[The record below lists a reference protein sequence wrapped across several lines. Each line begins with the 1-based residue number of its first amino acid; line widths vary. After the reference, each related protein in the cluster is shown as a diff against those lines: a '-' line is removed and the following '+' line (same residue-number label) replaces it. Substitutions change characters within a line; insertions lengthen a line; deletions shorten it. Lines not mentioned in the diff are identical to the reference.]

1 MVVYTPG
8 RVRPCPVLRLG
19 GGALPSHAN
28 DPGGKAMAPRH
39 GTQSGRSWAMQN
51 TAGLDVLD
59 LSILM
64 PYERM
69 GAG

>member
-1 MVVYTPG
+1 
-8 RVRPCPVLRLG
+8 
-19 GGALPSHAN
+19 
-28 DPGGKAMAPRH
+28 
-39 GTQSGRSWAMQN
+39 MQN